1 MRQNLGDL
9 GHQNALRIDTCHLI
23 SQICRQILLKQ
34 VPKLLAL
41 KFFFFFFPREPVQH
55 VERMSMFPFNCQKGS
70 LI

>member
-9 GHQNALRIDTCHLI
+9 GHQNALRIDACHLI

-34 VPKLLAL
+34 GSQTAHSQG
-41 KFFFFFFPREPVQH
+41 FFFFPREPVQQ
-55 VERMSMFPFNCQKGS
+55 VEIMSIFPFNCQKGS